1 MKEIENLAKWYRLDM
16 KVVNEAEQRMG
27 FSFPKSLR
35 TVYQKYGYGFVTNTE
50 GAINRLMDPL
60 TCADIR
66 LREDIYECDPDLELY
81 ESSETDKILFFV
93 ETVPT
98 NDLIGRI
105 AADGGP
111 LRRFKIEI
119 ISNIVGA
126 GQSVFC
132 GFQSRF

>member
-16 KVVNEAEQRMG
+16 KAVNEAEQRMS

-81 ESSETDKILFFV
+81 ESSETDKILFFEV
-93 ETVPT
+93 NEGVYISIGI
-98 NDLIGRI
+98 NDEKIYFMNEII
-105 AADGGP
+105 AYD
-111 LRRFKIEI
+111 LSEFLFKISE
-119 ISNIVGA
+119 NPDYW
-126 GQSVFC
+126 C
-132 GFQSRF
+132 E

>member
-16 KVVNEAEQRMG
+16 KAVNEAEQRMG

-66 LREDIYECDPDLELY
+66 LREDSYECDPDLEVY
-81 ESSETDKILFFV
+81 ESSETDKILFFEV
-93 ETVPT
+93 NEGVYISIGI
-98 NDLIGRI
+98 NDEKIYFMNEII
-105 AADGGP
+105 AYD
-111 LRRFKIEI
+111 LSEFLFKISE
-119 ISNIVGA
+119 NPDYW
-126 GQSVFC
+126 C
-132 GFQSRF
+132 E